1 MSESGRTILDRYIGH
16 CRSGVVF
23 EDAKQIEVVRR
34 LDALRDALDS
44 HQTPTSSWFRFPR
57 REQRPIQGVYLWGS
71 VGRGKTFLMD
81 LFFESLERK
90 DKVRIHF
97 YRFMQSVHLAL
108 AEYQGSPDPLRLVAK
123 RFASEGRVLCFDEF
137 FVSDITDAML
147 LSGLLHALQEEGVT
161 LVATS
166 NVPPSGLYRDGLQR
180 GKFLPAISL
189 LEQTNEVVNLNNE
202 FDYRLRALGQAEL
215 YHYPLGDQADAR
227 LDSIWQ
233 TLDSAITREQVPP
246 ASSETTININ
256 GRPIVARRVSQQ
268 MIWFEFSDICGG
280 PRSASDYIAIGGEY
294 ATVFI
299 SSIPQFD
306 RSSEDEA
313 RRFISLIDEFYDRR
327 VNLICTA
334 QVNILDLY
342 QGDRLTFEFERT
354 ASRLQEMQSKE
365 YFQDQHLS

>member
-1 MSESGRTILDRYIGH
+1 M
-16 CRSGVVF
+16 
-23 EDAKQIEVVRR
+23 
-34 LDALRDALDS
+34 
-44 HQTPTSSWFRFPR
+44 
-57 REQRPIQGVYLWGS
+57 
-71 VGRGKTFLMD
+71 
-81 LFFESLERK
+81 
-90 DKVRIHF
+90 
-97 YRFMQSVHLAL
+97 
-108 AEYQGSPDPLRLVAK
+108 
-123 RFASEGRVLCFDEF
+123 
-137 FVSDITDAML
+137 SDITDAML

-227 LDSIWQ
+227 LDTIWQ

-280 PRSASDYIAIGGEY
+280 PRSPSDYIAIGGEY

>member
-1 MSESGRTILDRYIGH
+1 MSESGRTILDRYRDH

-44 HQTPTSSWFRFPR
+44 HQTPKSSWFRFPR
-57 REQRPIQGVYLWGS
+57 REQRPIQGLYLWGS

-233 TLDSAITREQVPP
+233 TLDSAITREQVPRRHP
-246 ASSETTININ
+246 RRPSTSMG
-256 GRPIVARRVSQQ
+256 GRLSLAV
-268 MIWFEFSDICGG
+268 C
-280 PRSASDYIAIGGEY
+280 RS
-294 ATVFI
+294 
-299 SSIPQFD
+299 
-306 RSSEDEA
+306 R
-313 RRFISLIDEFYDRR
+313 
-327 VNLICTA
+327 
-334 QVNILDLY
+334 
-342 QGDRLTFEFERT
+342 
-354 ASRLQEMQSKE
+354 
-365 YFQDQHLS
+365 

>member
-1 MSESGRTILDRYIGH
+1 MSESSRTILDRYMDH
-16 CRSGVVF
+16 CRSGDLR
-23 EDAKQIEVVRR
+23 EDAKQIEVVYR
-34 LDALRDALDS
+34 LDALREALDS
-44 HQTPTSSWFRFPR
+44 HQSPKSFWSRFSR
-57 REQRPIQGVYLWGS
+57 RDKRSIQGLYLWGS

-108 AEYQGSPDPLRLVAK
+108 AEYQGSPDPLKLVAK
-123 RFASEGRVLCFDEF
+123 RLAGEGSVLCFDEF

-147 LSGLLHALQEEGVT
+147 LSGLLYALQEEGVT

-189 LEQTNEVVNLNNE
+189 LEQTNEIVNLDHE

-215 YHYPLGDQADAR
+215 YHYPLGNHAEAV
-227 LDSIWQ
+227 LDTIWQ
-233 TLDSAITREQVPP
+233 TLDIAISRDRVDSASPGT
-246 ASSETTININ
+246 AININ
-256 GRPIVARRVSQQ
+256 GRSLPARRVSQQ

-280 PRSASDYIAIGGEY
+280 PRSPSDYIAIAGEY

-299 SSIPQFD
+299 SSIPQFHCGI
-306 RSSEDEA
+306 EDEA
-313 RRFISLIDEFYDRR
+313 RRFVSLIDEFYDRR

-342 QGDRLTFEFERT
+342 QGNRLAFEFERT
-354 ASRLQEMQSKE
+354 ASRLKEMQSKE
-365 YFQDQHLS
+365 YFQDQHLI

>member
-1 MSESGRTILDRYIGH
+1 MSESGRTILDRYRDH

-23 EDAKQIEVVRR
+23 EDVKQIEVVRR
-34 LDALRDALDS
+34 LDALRDVLDS
-44 HQTPTSSWFRFPR
+44 HQTPKSSWFRFPR
-57 REQRPIQGVYLWGS
+57 REQRPIQGLYLWGS

-227 LDSIWQ
+227 LDTIWQ

-256 GRPIVARRVSQQ
+256 GRPIVARRASQQ

-280 PRSASDYIAIGGEY
+280 PRSPSDYIAIGGEY

>member
-1 MSESGRTILDRYIGH
+1 MGESGQIILDRYIDH
-16 CRSGVVF
+16 CRSGSVH
-23 EDAKQIEVVRR
+23 EDAKQIEVVHR

-44 HQTPTSSWFRFPR
+44 QQAPQSSWFRFSR
-57 REQRPIQGVYLWGS
+57 REKRPIQGLYLWGS

-97 YRFMQSVHLAL
+97 YRFMQSVHQAL
-108 AEYQGSPDPLRLVAK
+108 AEYQGSPDPLKLVAK
-123 RFASEGRVLCFDEF
+123 RFANEGKVLCFDEF

-147 LSGLLHALQEEGVT
+147 LSGLLHALQKEGVT

-166 NVPPSGLYRDGLQR
+166 NVPPSGLYQDGLQR

-189 LEQTNEVVNLNNE
+189 LEQTNQIVNLDNE
-202 FDYRLRALGQAEL
+202 FDYRLRALGKAEL
-215 YHYPLGDQADAR
+215 YHYPLGVQAEAR
-227 LDSIWQ
+227 LDTLWQ
-233 TLDSAITREQVPP
+233 TLDSAIITDRLTRGP
-246 ASSETTININ
+246 SETTIDIN
-256 GRPIVARRVSQQ
+256 GRPIVARRISQQ

-280 PRSASDYIAIGGEY
+280 PRSPSDYIAIAGEY

-299 SSIPQFD
+299 SSIPQFH
-306 RSSEDEA
+306 RSTEDEA
-313 RRFISLIDEFYDRR
+313 RRFVSLIDEFYDRR

-334 QVNILDLY
+334 QANILDLY

-365 YFQDQHLS
+365 YFQEQHLS

>member
-1 MSESGRTILDRYIGH
+1 MSESSRTILDRYIDH
-16 CRSGVVF
+16 CRSGDLH
-23 EDAKQIEVVRR
+23 EDVKQIEVVRL
-34 LDALRDALDS
+34 LDALREKLDS
-44 HQTPTSSWFRFPR
+44 HRSPKSSWFRFSR
-57 REQRPIQGVYLWGS
+57 RDKRPINGLYLWGS

-97 YRFMQSVHLAL
+97 YRFMQSVHLSL
-108 AEYQGSPDPLRLVAK
+108 AKYQGSPDPLKLVAK
-123 RFASEGRVLCFDEF
+123 RFAGEGSVLCFDEF
-137 FVSDITDAML
+137 FVSDIADAML

-189 LEQTNEVVNLNNE
+189 LEQTNEIVNLDHE
-202 FDYRLRALGQAEL
+202 FDYRLRALGQAEV
-215 YHYPLGDQADAR
+215 YHYPLGDQAEAV
-227 LDSIWQ
+227 LDRIWQ
-233 TLDSAITREQVPP
+233 TLDSAITRDRVTL
-246 ASSETTININ
+246 ASPGTTININ
-256 GRPIVARRVSQQ
+256 GRLIVARRVSQQ

-280 PRSASDYIAIGGEY
+280 SRSSSDYIAIAGEY

-306 RSSEDEA
+306 RGTEDEA
-313 RRFISLIDEFYDRR
+313 RRFVSLIDEFYDRR

-354 ASRLQEMQSKE
+354 SSRLQEMQSKE